1 MANRK
6 ELVLVTTESG
16 CVVPVSHKLN
26 HDGYFR
32 KRIKG
37 PAGMRT
43 WMYHRWVWTQK
54 FGVIPPGYEVDHKC
68 KNRACCNVEHLQLLL
83 STEHRTKD
91 NTGRHSDKK
100 QQAYEIWLQRGK
112 SITGMALAELVGV
125 SFSAT
130 CKWIRE
136 WKQ

>member
-1 MANRK
+1 MANRI
-6 ELVLVTTESG
+6 ELVLVTTSTG
-16 CVVPVSHKLN
+16 CIIPTSHKLN
-26 HDGYFR
+26 QDGYFR
-32 KRIKG
+32 KAVWIEGELKL
-37 PAGMRT
+37 M
-43 WMYHRWVWTQK
+43 MYHRYKWTLAN
-54 FGVIPPGYEVDHKC
+54 GEIPEGYEVDHKC

-91 NTGRHSDKK
+91 NKGRHSDKK
-100 QQAYEIWLQRGK
+100 QLAHSIWLK
-112 SITGMALAELVGV
+112 NNKCITGMALAEQVGV

>member
-1 MANRK
+1 MP
-6 ELVLVTTESG
+6 T
-16 CVVPVSHKLN
+16 SHKLN
-26 HDGYFR
+26 ADGYFR
-32 KRIKG
+32 KQVWVGGKLI
-37 PAGMRT
+37 PM
-43 WMYHRWVWTQK
+43 MYHRYKWQEAN
-54 FGVIPPGYEVDHKC
+54 GEIPEGYEVDHMC

-100 QQAYEIWLQRGK
+100 QQAYEIWLQQDK

>member
-16 CVVPVSHKLN
+16 CIVPVSHKLN

-32 KRIKG
+32 KQIKG

-54 FGVIPPGYEVDHKC
+54 FGVIR
-68 KNRACCNVEHLQLLL
+68 RAMRLTTNARTEPVVTLNTYSSYCLL
-83 STEHRTKD
+83 
-91 NTGRHSDKK
+91 NTGLK
-100 QQAYEIWLQRGK
+100 
-112 SITGMALAELVGV
+112 ITLVGTLIR
-125 SFSAT
+125 SSKLMNLAAT
-130 CKWIRE
+130 W
-136 WKQ
+136 

>member
-6 ELVLVTTESG
+6 QLVLATTQAG
-16 CVVPVSHKLN
+16 CIVPTSHKLN
-26 HDGYFR
+26 ADGYFR
-32 KRIKG
+32 KSLWVGGKLK
-37 PAGMRT
+37 PM
-43 WMYHRWVWTQK
+43 MYHRYKWQEAH
-54 FGVIPPGYEVDHKC
+54 GEIPNGYEVDHKC

-91 NTGRHSDKK
+91 NTGRNADRK
-100 QQAYEIWLQRGK
+100 QMAHRYWLTDT
-112 SITGMALAELVGV
+112 SMTGIHLSERFAV
-125 SFSAT
+125 SFSAA